1 MEQLERAL
9 AQAGGTAAAPASAGR
24 LRGLLLEELA
34 RGRDE
39 LARPRSGYAMAVGVA
54 VASCAG
60 ALVGVAPVS
69 FGLRVDPDAASER
82 EWLIGAAL
90 AGALCEAAALP
101 APTAADDL
109 LMRFGEL
116 ETHLVLAVAT
126 ADGDAELAAVAYEE
140 ATAGIDRLR
149 TRALAL
155 PGHVLEGAHGA
166 LSPPVG
172 AVQHPLRVAE
182 VVARL
187 GGRPAEP
194 ASVEL
199 HEEAVLALLGGEGH
213 GTARPHDDP
222 DPARRVARRI
232 LQRLHGMGKWGGYH
246 TEFSHLARGFQGNDR
261 ARAGA
266 VGEALLAEGLLSE
279 KRSVGQRHV
288 FLNPRRA
295 RDIHTLIETGATP
308 RGLALP

>member
-1 MEQLERAL
+1 MPVA
-9 AQAGGTAAAPASAGR
+9 
-24 LRGLLLEELA
+24 
-34 RGRDE
+34 
-39 LARPRSGYAMAVGVA
+39 VA
-54 VASCAG
+54 VASCAD

-69 FGLRVDPDAASER
+69 PGMRVDPDAASER

-90 AGALCEAAALP
+90 AGALCEAASLP
-101 APTAADDL
+101 APSAADDL
-109 LMRFGEL
+109 VMVFGEL
-116 ETHLVLAVAT
+116 EGHLILAVPARE
-126 ADGDAELAAVAYEE
+126 GDAELAAVAYEE
-140 ATAGIDRLR
+140 ATAAMDRLR

-155 PGHVLEGAHGA
+155 PGHVLDGAHRT

-172 AVQHPLRVAE
+172 GVQHPLRVAE
-182 VVARL
+182 AIARL
-187 GGRPAEP
+187 GGRPADP
-194 ASVEL
+194 ASVGL
-199 HEEAVLALLGGEGH
+199 HEEAVLALIGGEQLPS
-213 GTARPHDDP
+213 RPHDDP

-261 ARAGA
+261 ALAEA

-295 RDIHTLIETGATP
+295 RDIHTLIDSGVTP
-308 RGLALP
+308 KGLALP